1 MRAVLLLLVW
11 LVSAEIILAA
21 NTIGNEDFQ
30 PDESLDL
37 SVTATRVEAPAS
49 KSPRSLKVIKSKDLV
64 ERKQSASIPEAL
76 SQQSGVL
83 LQKTSRGQGSPFIR
97 GFTGFRNLF
106 LIDGIRFNNSV
117 MRDGPNQYWNTVDVY
132 AIDRLELVKGATS
145 ALYGSDA
152 VGGTINAITRDLLAD
167 GSDDP
172 FGARLLYRY
181 ASAEDARIQ
190 RAEVLGRS
198 GKNFA
203 VLLGGTRKL
212 FGDVRAGAATGLQPK
227 TGYEE
232 HSFDLKAQARLT
244 PKDEVK
250 LAWQKAALDD
260 VWRTHST
267 VHGRS
272 YRGTKVG
279 SDLQR
284 STDQTRELAYIKH
297 KHIFETGFLTN
308 VEYTLSY
315 QRQMEGETRI
325 TSKSVKTE
333 QGFDVHTPG
342 VAVQAQSDLDSGRW
356 TYGLERY
363 QDLVDSYKLN
373 YKADGTFDS
382 KSIQGPVGDDGSYE
396 SLGAY
401 VQDQYSLT
409 PDLEV
414 TAGVRLNQM
423 TAKVGRYEDPKTKT
437 AVSLDKKYTATV
449 GSLRGS
455 YDILNGGLWKIFVG
469 GSQGFR
475 APNLSDLTRFDIA
488 RSKELEVPS
497 TDLEPERYL
506 SYEFGSRWGDAKA
519 WQVEAWLFR
528 TNIENMIIRTPT
540 GETKSD
546 GTVMVTKK
554 NAGQG
559 YVQGAELDGFYRVTP
574 QYIVGANYTFQWGD
588 LEAYP
593 TSASQTKREPL
604 SRIMPP
610 TLNVNA
616 RVESPDDR
624 YWAEFLYT
632 LVRKQDRLAT
642 SDRLDDQRIPP
653 GGSPGY
659 KTFGLRAGGPIW
671 DETKLSLAWENIF
684 DEDYRV
690 LGSGVNE
697 PGRNFIAT
705 LDARF

>member
-1 MRAVLLLLVW
+1 
-11 LVSAEIILAA
+11 
-21 NTIGNEDFQ
+21 
-30 PDESLDL
+30 
-37 SVTATRVEAPAS
+37 
-49 KSPRSLKVIKSKDLV
+49 
-64 ERKQSASIPEAL
+64 
-76 SQQSGVL
+76 
-83 LQKTSRGQGSPFIR
+83 
-97 GFTGFRNLF
+97 LF
-106 LIDGIRFNNSV
+106 LIDGVRFNNSV

-203 VLLGGTRKL
+203 VLLGGSRKL
-212 FGDVRAGAATGLQPK
+212 FGDVRAGAATGLLPK

-250 LAWQKAALDD
+250 LAWQKAALED

-284 STDQTRELAYIKH
+284 SADQNRELAYIKH

-373 YKADGTFDS
+373 YKADGAFDS

-409 PDLEV
+409 P
-414 TAGVRLNQM
+414 
-423 TAKVGRYEDPKTKT
+423 
-437 AVSLDKKYTATV
+437 
-449 GSLRGS
+449 
-455 YDILNGGLWKIFVG
+455 
-469 GSQGFR
+469 
-475 APNLSDLTRFDIA
+475 
-488 RSKELEVPS
+488 ELEVQPA
-497 TDLEPERYL
+497 
-506 SYEFGSRWGDAKA
+506 FA
-519 WQVEAWLFR
+519 
-528 TNIENMIIRTPT
+528 
-540 GETKSD
+540 
-546 GTVMVTKK
+546 
-554 NAGQG
+554 
-559 YVQGAELDGFYRVTP
+559 
-574 QYIVGANYTFQWGD
+574 
-588 LEAYP
+588 
-593 TSASQTKREPL
+593 
-604 SRIMPP
+604 
-610 TLNVNA
+610 
-616 RVESPDDR
+616 
-624 YWAEFLYT
+624 
-632 LVRKQDRLAT
+632 
-642 SDRLDDQRIPP
+642 
-653 GGSPGY
+653 
-659 KTFGLRAGGPIW
+659 
-671 DETKLSLAWENIF
+671 
-684 DEDYRV
+684 
-690 LGSGVNE
+690 
-697 PGRNFIAT
+697 
-705 LDARF
+705 

>member
-1 MRAVLLLLVW
+1 
-11 LVSAEIILAA
+11 
-21 NTIGNEDFQ
+21 
-30 PDESLDL
+30 
-37 SVTATRVEAPAS
+37 
-49 KSPRSLKVIKSKDLV
+49 
-64 ERKQSASIPEAL
+64 
-76 SQQSGVL
+76 
-83 LQKTSRGQGSPFIR
+83 
-97 GFTGFRNLF
+97 
-106 LIDGIRFNNSV
+106 
-117 MRDGPNQYWNTVDVY
+117 
-132 AIDRLELVKGATS
+132 
-145 ALYGSDA
+145 
-152 VGGTINAITRDLLAD
+152 
-167 GSDDP
+167 
-172 FGARLLYRY
+172 
-181 ASAEDARIQ
+181 
-190 RAEVLGRS
+190 
-198 GKNFA
+198 
-203 VLLGGTRKL
+203 
-212 FGDVRAGAATGLQPK
+212 
-227 TGYEE
+227 
-232 HSFDLKAQARLT
+232 LT

-284 STDQTRELAYIKH
+284 STDQNRELAYIKH

-325 TSKSVKTE
+325 TSKSTKTE
-333 QGFDVHTPG
+333 QGFDVHTSG

-373 YKADGTFDS
+373 YKADGMFDS

-409 PDLEV
+409 PELEV

-423 TAKVGRYEDPKTKT
+423 KAKVGRYEDPKNKI
-437 AVSLDKKYTATV
+437 AASLDKNYTATV
-449 GSLRGS
+449 GSLRGA
-455 YDILNGGLWKIFVG
+455 YDMSEGGFWKIFAG

-475 APNLSDLTRFDIA
+475 APNLSDLTRFDMA

-519 WQVEAWLFR
+519 WQVETWLFR

-546 GTVMVTKK
+546 GTVLVAKK
-554 NAGQG
+554 NAGKG

-604 SRIMPP
+604 SRIMPA
-610 TLNVNA
+610 TLNVNT
-616 RVESPDDR
+616 RVESPDNR

-642 SDRLDDQRIPP
+642 SDRLDDQRIPL

-671 DETKLSLAWENIF
+671 DKTKLSLAWENIF

-705 LDARF
+705 FDARF